1 MKNIINYYYDII
13 VNDFKKR
20 NNSFIFY
27 INKTEYEFIEFYGD
41 INELNRIYSILKI
54 YNKICDEIVI
64 NREKSVLT
72 YYENVPYIL
81 LKKTNCKE
89 EKMKLN
95 NIIDYD
101 SLINKKDELKWKK
114 LWVEKLDYY
123 EILLPQIEQKFPVLK
138 ESFDYYLGLNELAIN
153 LLNYVDYKNIKFHI
167 AHKRIDKN
175 CDLYNPLNIIIDPK
189 VRDIA
194 EYIKKCFF
202 YENIDEEEIVQTMIS
217 NIIEKDE
224 IILLL
229 SRLIYPS
236 YYFDIYEDIYNQKS
250 SEKELKKIIKKNAVY
265 EAFLKKIYNKIK
277 FIYNLPQIEFL
288 EY

>member
-20 NNSFIFY
+20 DNSFIFY
-27 INKTEYEFIEFYGD
+27 INKDEYEFIEFYGD
-41 INELNRIYSILKI
+41 ANELNRIYSILRL
-54 YNKICDEIVI
+54 YNKICDEIVL
-64 NREKSVLT
+64 NKEKNILT
-72 YYENVPYIL
+72 YYENIPYIL
-81 LKKTNCKE
+81 LKKINCKE
-89 EKMKLN
+89 DKIKIN

-101 SLINKKDELKWKK
+101 SLINIKDELKWKK
-114 LWVEKLDYY
+114 LWAEKLDYY
-123 EILLPQIEQKFPVLK
+123 EMLLTQIEQKFPVLK
-138 ESFDYYLGLNELAIN
+138 ESFYYYLGLNELAIN

-175 CDLYNPLNIIIDPK
+175 CDLYNPLNIIIDTK

-194 EYIKKCFF
+194 EYIKKSFF
-202 YENIDEEEIVQTMIS
+202 DEELNENEIIQIIIS

-224 IILLL
+224 IILLIA
-229 SRLIYPS
+229 RLIYPS
-236 YYFDIYEDIYNQKS
+236 YYFDIYEDIYNEKS
-250 SEKELKKIIKKNAVY
+250 TERELNRVIKKNAVY